1 MTPDAEKR
9 SRRNL
14 LTGFGLAAV
23 LTIIPFVVV
32 LSGLLPSPAAYA
44 VIALSALIQVL
55 VHLRY
60 FFRLERMA
68 AARESIAV
76 LAFATVLILIM
87 TGGSLWIMFDL
98 HHRMMPPPMTDLP

>member
-1 MTPDAEKR
+1 
-9 SRRNL
+9 
-14 LTGFGLAAV
+14 
-23 LTIIPFVVV
+23 
-32 LSGLLPSPAAYA
+32 
-44 VIALSALIQVL
+44 
-55 VHLRY
+55 
-60 FFRLERMA
+60 MA

>member
-23 LTIIPFVVV
+23 LTIIPFAVVV
-32 LSGLLPSPAAYA
+32 NGLLPSPAAYA
-44 VIALSALIQVL
+44 VIALSALIQVP